1 MNTARLAVGF
11 GVVVLAFVVVRLL
24 LVEPVVVRQVSME
37 PTLVDGD
44 TALVSK
50 WCRWAGT
57 WGRGDV
63 VAVRSPVDGELL
75 VKRIVATAGQRVGL
89 RDGRLAVDGR
99 AAPPDTDFEAIDG
112 GSVQIVFGVVGP
124 KRATGEHLRTL
135 ARISRLLRDGNT
147 RARLLAS
154 ESSAAAYE
162 LIQDHDART
171 EAKA

>member
-112 GSVQIVFGVVGP
+112 TYFGPVRVPARAVFVMGDNRFGSVDSRVFGPVDEDAVVGCVVAVAWP
-124 KRATGEHLRTL
+124 PSHAGLVE
-135 ARISRLLRDGNT
+135 
-147 RARLLAS
+147 S
-154 ESSAAAYE
+154 E
-162 LIQDHDART
+162 R
-171 EAKA
+171 